1 MGKSEYVSPQVEIIE
16 IEMEKGFAASGE
28 HNGIDG
34 WDQGVF

>member
-1 MGKSEYVSPQVEIIE
+1 MEKSEYVSPQVEIIE
-16 IEMEKGFAASGE
+16 IAVEKGFAASGE